1 MPEATPAQIASLGHV
16 AALLRRELEKREWS
30 VADFHRAIGEDVKS
44 TRAYAWMNC
53 RSRITDK
60 FRPKIAKALG
70 VKESDLM
77 PRELT
82 QAVIAAAP
90 VSEAKLRAV
99 QVASSMPARTL
110 APSGDVLAFNVNADG
125 NARLRLDV
133 TLPLDKGSKVLRLLL
148 DHISLS
154 ATAGD
159 EA

>member
-1 MPEATPAQIASLGHV
+1 MTEATPAQIASLGHV
-16 AALLRRELEKREWS
+16 AALIRRELEKREWS

-44 TRAYAWMNC
+44 TRAYAWIAS
-53 RSRITDK
+53 RSRITDQ
-60 FRPKIAKALG
+60 FRPKVAKALG
-70 VKESDLM
+70 VKEEDLM

-82 QAVIAAAP
+82 QVVTTAP

-99 QVASSMPARTL
+99 HVASSMPARTL
-110 APSGDVLAFNVNADG
+110 APSGDVLAFNVNAEG

-133 TLPLDKGSKVLRLLL
+133 TLPLEQGSKVLRLLL
-148 DHISLS
+148 DHISLA

>member
-53 RSRITDK
+53 RSRITDQY
-60 FRPKIAKALG
+60 RPKIAKALG

-82 QAVIAAAP
+82 QAVITAP

-133 TLPLDKGSKVLRLLL
+133 TLPLEQGSKVLRLLL